1 VGGFY
6 QRQGSQM
13 MLVCTQASALY
24 FLEQLSMSKRTIVL
38 QSAGSLLGL
47 ACLNLALAPMASAV
61 PSTTNMSQGTG
72 ACTGVCSTNMSHGTG
87 TNMSHG
93 TGTNMSHGT
102 GGEAC
107 TTTYGC
113 GTNMSHG
120 TGTNMSHGTGTNM
133 SQGTGGECK
142 TGKCSGGPGDNG
154 EKNPFENGS
163 TTSGSD
169 PKRGDYIIGKD
180 SVSQFAGGEGKGG
193 SGYTASSIGLS
204 KQMMALLNAAA
215 NAYAEASARLAAIQ
229 SQATPSAQ
237 KDTSVRYSRVA
248 DANADCGC
256 NASAAAPDNSVELAA
271 AKKAEAEAAASLA
284 KAQQQA
290 REFLEAQKKAGNNI
304 ANGTQFTPIW

>member
-1 VGGFY
+1 
-6 QRQGSQM
+6 
-13 MLVCTQASALY
+13 
-24 FLEQLSMSKRTIVL
+24 MSKRTIVL

-47 ACLNLALAPMASAV
+47 ACLNLVLAPMASAV
-61 PSTTNMSQGTG
+61 PSTNMSQGTG

-93 TGTNMSHGT
+93 TGTNMSQGT

-120 TGTNMSHGTGTNM
+120 TGTNMSQGTGMGNG
-133 SQGTGGECK
+133 SHSTGGECK
-142 TGKCSGGPGDNG
+142 TGKCPGGPG
-154 EKNPFENGS
+154 NPTDG
-163 TTSGSD
+163 
-169 PKRGDYIIGKD
+169 GKD
-180 SVSQFAGGEGKGG
+180 PIGTDPNIYTPEEAEKLDRYVIGLGTSKAPGYNVG
-193 SGYTASSIGLS
+193 SGTGIGNYGASSAGLS
-204 KQMMALLNAAA
+204 KQIMSLLNAAS

-229 SQATPSAQ
+229 SQSAPAK
-237 KDTSVRYSRVA
+237 KDDSVRYSRVA

-290 REFLEAQKKAGNNI
+290 REFLEAQKKAGNNL

>member
-1 VGGFY
+1 
-6 QRQGSQM
+6 
-13 MLVCTQASALY
+13 
-24 FLEQLSMSKRTIVL
+24 MSKRTLVL

-47 ACLNLALAPMASAV
+47 ACLNLVITPSASAY
-61 PSTTNMSQGTG
+61 PTNMSQGSG

-93 TGTNMSHGT
+93 TGTNMSQGT

-120 TGTNMSHGTGTNM
+120 TGTNMS
-133 SQGTGGECK
+133 QGTGGECK
-142 TGKCSGGPGDNG
+142 TGKCPGGPL
-154 EKNPFENGS
+154 
-163 TTSGSD
+163 D
-169 PKRGDYIIGKD
+169 PKDPNYGGKD
-180 SVSQFAGGEGKGG
+180 PDKEPGRFYTDREAQERAGYVIGLGDSKAPGFKAPLGNGVSNYG
-193 SGYTASSIGLS
+193 ASSAGLS
-204 KQMMALLNAAA
+204 KQMMELLNAAS

-229 SQATPSAQ
+229 SQAAPSAQ

-290 REFLEAQKKAGNNI
+290 REFLEAQKKSNL